1 MAFSKLFYTF
11 STPNAKQQT
20 PPWAKLADG
29 GRFHH
34 GQNRKFH
41 TSLNYW
47 PGIAVSVRSQGF
59 KQSKVFILFT

>member
-41 TSLNYW
+41 TSQNYW
-47 PGIAVSVRSQGF
+47 PSIPV
-59 KQSKVFILFT
+59 